1 MTPHDLELKRYNEIA
16 NRLDQIEIV
25 LFKLMDHSSYS
36 KTHKLLQ
43 DGVTLC
49 LVYLKDVKD
58 KFRRYAERQHD
69 TSGD

>member
-1 MTPHDLELKRYNEIA
+1 MTPHDPELKRYNEIA
-16 NRLDQIEIV
+16 NRLDQIEVV

-43 DGVTLC
+43 DGVTLS

-58 KFRRYAERQHD
+58 KFRRYSERQHD

>member
-1 MTPHDLELKRYNEIA
+1 MTPHDLELKRFNDIVS
-16 NRLDQIEIV
+16 RLDQIEIV
-25 LFKLMDHSSYS
+25 LFKIMDHSSYS

-43 DGVTLC
+43 DGVTLS